1 MAISTNE
8 LDINRAN
15 TERYIGL
22 NPTDIVLTPVQEE
35 WVAGTKRLVDQ
46 MVRDPQTFHIIW
58 APTTGIVGGGGSG
71 ITHKFDFVLV
81 GAYDAI
87 VAINDRWDIN
97 NQRNVIDYVYPS
109 NGYEVKCGGTS
120 YGSNPNGGS

>member
-1 MAISTNE
+1 MLGTTE
-8 LDINRAN
+8 LDIHRAN
-15 TERYIGL
+15 TLLYIGL
-22 NPTDIVLTPVQEE
+22 NPTDIALTPVNEV
-35 WVAGTKRLVDQ
+35 WIAGTKKLVEQ
-46 MVRDPQTFHIIW
+46 TTRSAQTFYVIW

-81 GAYDAI
+81 GTYDAI
-87 VAINDRWDIN
+87 VAIGDRWDVN

-120 YGSNPNGGS
+120 YGSKPDA

>member
-1 MAISTNE
+1 MVEVASE
-8 LDINRAN
+8 LAINRAN
-15 TERYIGL
+15 TALFIAL
-22 NPTDIVLTPVQEE
+22 DPTDIALTPVQEQY
-35 WVAGTKRLVDQ
+35 VAGTKKLVEQ
-46 MVRDPQTFHIIW
+46 STRDAQTFHIIW

-81 GAYDAI
+81 GSYDAI
-87 VAINDRWDIN
+87 VAINDRWDVN

-120 YGSNPNGGS
+120 YGSKPDG